1 LAATKRAPPRVGRLC
16 SRQVGRISNAW
27 RLAQASWQVLS
38 RDREL
43 IAVPI
48 IAGVAALAAFGIIA
62 GPGVLLLG
70 GTDESDASDFA
81 LWLILAVAAIAASWV
96 AALGQAAVV
105 AGAGQRMDG
114 GDPTLATGFDAAR
127 ARAGRLFGW
136 AFLATVVALVLDVIQ
151 ERLGLA
157 GRILGS
163 LGNLAFSVMS
173 FLALPVIVFEDM
185 GPIDS
190 FKRSSQL
197 LRTTWGEQITFS
209 FGMGLLGF
217 IAALP
222 GIALGAGAIASGV
235 LVVQVVGVA
244 LAAVWVIAVAAV
256 VSALSAVYKTA
267 LYRWATK
274 LPVDPAF
281 DTADLSG
288 AFRRR

>member
-1 LAATKRAPPRVGRLC
+1 M
-16 SRQVGRISNAW
+16 
-27 RLAQASWQVLS
+27 LS

-43 IAVPI
+43 IAIPI
-48 IAGVAALAAFGIIA
+48 IAGVAALVAFGIIA

-81 LWLILAVAAIAASWV
+81 LWLIVAVAAIAASWMAV
-96 AALGQAAVV
+96 LGQAAVV

-114 GDPTLATGFDAAR
+114 GDPTLASGFDAAR

-136 AFLATVVALVLDVIQ
+136 ALLATVVALVLDLIQ

-163 LGNLAFSVMS
+163 LGNLAFSVLS

-197 LRTTWGEQITFS
+197 LRSTWGEQITFS

-222 GIALGAGAIASGV
+222 GIAVAAGSIASGV
-235 LVVQVVGVA
+235 LAVQIVGVA
-244 LAAVWVIAVAAV
+244 LGAAWVIAVVAV
-256 VSALSAVYKTA
+256 VSALSAVFKTA

-274 LPVDPAF
+274 RPVDPAF

-288 AFRRR
+288 AFRHR

>member
-1 LAATKRAPPRVGRLC
+1 VFVLATPGRATIVGRL
-16 SRQVGRISNAW
+16 SSTPVGRISNAW

-43 IAVPI
+43 IAIPI
-48 IAGVAALAAFGIIA
+48 IAGLAALVAFGVIA

-70 GTDESDASDFA
+70 GSDETDASDLA
-81 LWLILAVAAIAASWV
+81 LWLILAVGAIAASWV

-114 GDPTLATGFDAAR
+114 GDPTLATTFDAAR

-136 AFLATVVALVLDVIQ
+136 AFLATVVALVLDLIQ
-151 ERLGLA
+151 ERLGIA

-173 FLALPVIVFEDM
+173 FLALPVIVFEDV
-185 GPIDS
+185 GPIDG

-209 FGMGLLGF
+209 FGMVCLASSSPYPASPSVRERSRPVSWLSRSS
-217 IAALP
+217 AWRSRRP
-222 GIALGAGAIASGV
+222 G
-235 LVVQVVGVA
+235 
-244 LAAVWVIAVAAV
+244 
-256 VSALSAVYKTA
+256 
-267 LYRWATK
+267 
-274 LPVDPAF
+274 
-281 DTADLSG
+281 
-288 AFRRR
+288 

>member
-1 LAATKRAPPRVGRLC
+1 M
-16 SRQVGRISNAW
+16 
-27 RLAQASWQVLS
+27 
-38 RDREL
+38 
-43 IAVPI
+43 IAIPI
-48 IAGVAALAAFGIIA
+48 IAGVVALVAFGIIA

-70 GTDESDASDFA
+70 GTDETDASDFA

-114 GDPTLATGFDAAR
+114 DDPTLSTAFDAAR
-127 ARAGRLFGW
+127 VRAGRLFGW
-136 AFLATVVALVLDVIQ
+136 AFLATVVALVLDLIQ
-151 ERLGLA
+151 DRLGPA

-173 FLALPVIVFEDM
+173 FLALPVIVFEDV
-185 GPIDS
+185 GPIDG

-217 IAALP
+217 LLALP
-222 GIALGAGAIASGV
+222 GIALGAGSIASGV

-244 LAAVWVIAVAAV
+244 LAAAWVIAVVAV

-267 LYRWATK
+267 LYRWAMK

-281 DTADLSG
+281 DTSDLSG
-288 AFRRR
+288 AFRHR

>member
-1 LAATKRAPPRVGRLC
+1 
-16 SRQVGRISNAW
+16 VGRISNAW
-27 RLAQASWQVLS
+27 RLAQASWRVLS

-43 IAVPI
+43 IAIPI
-48 IAGVAALAAFGIIA
+48 VAGIAALVAFGIIA
-62 GPGVLLLG
+62 GPGLLLLG
-70 GTDESDASDFA
+70 GADETDASEVA
-81 LWLILAVAAIAASWV
+81 LWLILAAAAIATSWV

-114 GDPTLATGFDAAR
+114 GDPTLATAFDASR

-151 ERLGLA
+151 QRLGLA

-163 LGNLAFSVMS
+163 LGNVAFTVMA
-173 FLALPVIVFEDM
+173 FLALPVIVFEDR
-185 GPIDS
+185 GPLDS

-197 LRTTWGEQITFS
+197 LRSTWGEQITFS

-217 IAALP
+217 IGSLP
-222 GIALGAGAIASGV
+222 GIALGAGSIASGV
-235 LVVQVVGVA
+235 LVLQVVGVA
-244 LAAVWVIAVAAV
+244 LAAVWVIAVLAV
-256 VSALSAVYKTA
+256 LSALSAVYKTA
-267 LYRWATK
+267 LYRWAAK

-281 DTADLSG
+281 DTGDLSG

>member
-1 LAATKRAPPRVGRLC
+1 
-16 SRQVGRISNAW
+16 VGRISNAW

-43 IAVPI
+43 IAIPI
-48 IAGVAALAAFGIIA
+48 IAGIGSLLAFGVIA
-62 GPGVLLLG
+62 GQGVLLLG
-70 GTDESDASDFA
+70 GPDDTNAGDVA
-81 LWLILAVAAIAASWV
+81 LWLILALAAVAATWV

-114 GDPTLATGFDAAR
+114 GDPTLATAFDASR
-127 ARAGRLFGW
+127 ARSGRLFGW
-136 AFLATVVALVLDVIQ
+136 AVLATVVALVLDQIQ

-157 GRILGS
+157 GRIIGS
-163 LGNLAFSVMS
+163 LGKLAFSVMS
-173 FLALPVIVFEDM
+173 FLALPVIVFENV
-185 GPIDS
+185 GPIDG

-197 LRTTWGEQITFS
+197 LRSTWGEQITFS

-217 IAALP
+217 LAALP
-222 GIALGAGAIASGV
+222 GIAVGGGAAASGV
-235 LVVQVVGVA
+235 LIVQVVGVA
-244 LAAVWVIAVAAV
+244 VAVAWVIAVIAV

-267 LYRWATK
+267 LYRWASK

-281 DTADLSG
+281 DESDLTG

>member
-1 LAATKRAPPRVGRLC
+1 M
-16 SRQVGRISNAW
+16 
-27 RLAQASWQVLS
+27 LS

-43 IAVPI
+43 IAIPI
-48 IAGVAALAAFGIIA
+48 IAGVAALVAFGIIA

-70 GTDESDASDFA
+70 DTDESDASALA

-96 AALGQAAVV
+96 GALGQAAVV

-114 GDPTLATGFDAAR
+114 GDPTIATAFDASR

-136 AFLATVVALVLDVIQ
+136 AFLATVVALVLDVIR

-157 GRILGS
+157 GRIFGT
-163 LGNLAFSVMS
+163 LGNVAFAVMS
-173 FLALPVIVFEDM
+173 FLALPVIVFEDV

-197 LRTTWGEQITFS
+197 LRSTWGEQITFS

-217 IAALP
+217 VGALP
-222 GIALGAGAIASGV
+222 GIALGAGSIASGV

-244 LAAVWVIAVAAV
+244 LAAAWVIAVVAV

>member
-1 LAATKRAPPRVGRLC
+1 
-16 SRQVGRISNAW
+16 
-27 RLAQASWQVLS
+27 VLS
-38 RDREL
+38 NDREL
-43 IAVPI
+43 IAIPI
-48 IAGVAALAAFGIIA
+48 MAGVAALVAFGIIA

-81 LWLILAVAAIAASWV
+81 LWLILAVAAIAANWV

-127 ARAGRLFGW
+127 SRAGRLFGW
-136 AFLATVVALVLDVIQ
+136 AFLATVVALVLDLIQ
-151 ERLGLA
+151 ERLGPA

-217 IAALP
+217 VAALP
-222 GIALGAGAIASGV
+222 GIALGAGSIASGV

-244 LAAVWVIAVAAV
+244 LAGAWVIAVVAV

-274 LPVDPAF
+274 RPVDPAF